1 MRNIKIIERI
11 LKIIVAILIMII
23 HFVMFWFLY
32 LILGKGTDN
41 WNVYVTIIVIISGV
55 YNTYEFF
62 KGMDDIN

>member
-1 MRNIKIIERI
+1 MRNIKIIERV
-11 LKIIVAILIMII
+11 LKVIVAILIMII
-23 HFVMFWFLY
+23 HFVMFWFLS
-32 LILGKGTDN
+32 LMLGKGIDD